1 MKSMPLSAKR
11 EFKSNREVA
20 PHMPTPDGLMNKQFI
35 LEKCEELAREYFDG
49 SGDVIAVA
57 HSLRNVILARFEWV
71 KKHGTD
77 AGE

>member
-1 MKSMPLSAKR
+1 MDPKEP
-11 EFKSNREVA
+11 
-20 PHMPTPDGLMNKQFI
+20 NKMQI
-35 LEKCEELAREYFDG
+35 LTKCEELSREYFDG

-71 KKHGTD
+71 KKNGKD

>member
-1 MKSMPLSAKR
+1 MTTPNELMK
-11 EFKSNREVA
+11 
-20 PHMPTPDGLMNKQFI
+20 KQLI

-49 SGDVIAVA
+49 SGDVIAVT

>member
-1 MKSMPLSAKR
+1 
-11 EFKSNREVA
+11 
-20 PHMPTPDGLMNKQFI
+20 MPTPRELERKIDI
-35 LEKCEELAREYFDG
+35 LVKCEELAREYFDG
-49 SGDVIAVA
+49 TGDVIAVS